1 MVVPEDNK
9 RGRSMSACRPL
20 PTDSLPGGHDDRP
33 LETSGARSHDIWR
46 LERVKRFDL
55 NFSCNFFE
63 QYQCLRTPGNFRCWT
78 FCWTFHWTLLCRS
91 TWLVCHSRP
100 VSGSMEIRE
109 VLVATPVSAT
119 LRFHPTRWH
128 LRRAGTGRASKASRC
143 LRHHLNLAS
152 VCTHFSCDEDVI
164 D

>member
-1 MVVPEDNK
+1 MTLSARPRQARGCRGAFRHTTK
-9 RGRSMSACRPL
+9 RAP
-20 PTDSLPGGHDDRP
+20 
-33 LETSGARSHDIWR
+33 R
-46 LERVKRFDL
+46 LAAKDQRCLGSSWGMERVKRFDL

-78 FCWTFHWTLLCRS
+78 FCWTFHCTLLCRS

-100 VSGSMEIRE
+100 VFGSMEIRE